1 VTLRIDSL
9 CFKKNFIFHPPSRAF
24 LSRSLIQINNK
35 SGEYLNIIKFEKQK
49 KQKFKFAFCLMH
61 ILCVVG
67 STATTQG
74 LLVFLYASSNSKR
87 EDRTRRAMRVVG
99 LYISIYVCVCASPSC
114 IVIAQSI
121 ARVGQHTARRDRGIN
136 QITGVMR
143 WRGRRKKNIYIIY
156 IYSRIITLENET
168 VFFSFFSLAF
178 LCLFFLFFLF
188 LFLSVAT
195 KLHIIY
201 I

>member
-1 VTLRIDSL
+1 
-9 CFKKNFIFHPPSRAF
+9 
-24 LSRSLIQINNK
+24 
-35 SGEYLNIIKFEKQK
+35 
-49 KQKFKFAFCLMH
+49 MH

-67 STATTQG
+67 STTTTQG
-74 LLVFLYASSNSKR
+74 LLVFLYASSNSNER

-178 LCLFFLFFLF
+178 LCLFFLFFFFFFFFYRQQQNFIL
-188 LFLSVAT
+188 
-195 KLHIIY
+195 Y
-201 I
+201 ISRLALWVIVCSAGGTHSQRAQHTAA

>member
-1 VTLRIDSL
+1 
-9 CFKKNFIFHPPSRAF
+9 
-24 LSRSLIQINNK
+24 
-35 SGEYLNIIKFEKQK
+35 
-49 KQKFKFAFCLMH
+49 
-61 ILCVVG
+61 
-67 STATTQG
+67 
-74 LLVFLYASSNSKR
+74 
-87 EDRTRRAMRVVG
+87 MRVVG

-178 LCLFFLFFLF
+178 LCLFFLFFFFFFIGSNKTSYYIYLGWPYGWLF
-188 LFLSVAT
+188 VQQAEHTASGHSTRQREILKRPPADGT
-195 KLHIIY
+195 RE
-201 I
+201 